1 MKIKIIQRRAEGG
14 EDLLRLKE
22 KIRDAGRRKN
32 PKSGVFVSLPAG
44 KIQRSKTKRSRDPP
58 IKNQR
63 SKTYCTLR
71 VPIYSLIRNWYQRN
85 QSIQHSDRQ

>member
-32 PKSGVFVSLPAG
+32 PKSGVFVSLPTG
-44 KIQRSKTKRSRDPP
+44 KIQR
-58 IKNQR
+58 
-63 SKTYCTLR
+63 
-71 VPIYSLIRNWYQRN
+71 
-85 QSIQHSDRQ
+85 